1 MTGPAITL
9 FAVTALGAV
18 LGAIVTIAARRP
30 LRAAFGLLIHIVA
43 LAGMYLTLHAQLLAA
58 LQLLV
63 YAGAVVV
70 LFVFVIML
78 IGPASEVHGV
88 DGQLISRTV
97 SATLVLTVFLTIA
110 TVVARVSLPWSMVEE
125 RFGTVEGLGTAIYT
139 EALVPFELVSI
150 TLLVA
155 IIGAVA
161 VARGR
166 TASETALIAKA
177 RTQVAEEAAE

>member
-1 MTGPAITL
+1 MTGPATSL
-9 FAVTALGAV
+9 FAVTALAAV
-18 LGAIVTIAARRP
+18 LGAIVTVAARRP
-30 LRAAFGLLIHIVA
+30 LRGAFGLLVHIVA

-78 IGPASEVHGV
+78 IGPASEVSAV
-88 DGQLISRTV
+88 DGKLMSRTV
-97 SATLVLTVFLTIA
+97 SATLVLTIFLTIA
-110 TVVARVSLPWSMVEE
+110 TLVGRFSRPWETVEAD
-125 RFGTVEGLGTAIYT
+125 FGTVEGLGAAIYT
-139 EALVPFELVSI
+139 QALVPFELVSI

-166 TASETALIAKA
+166 TASEAALVAQA
-177 RTQVAEEAAE
+177 RSQAAEEAAE

>member
-1 MTGPAITL
+1 MTVAGSVL
-9 FAVTALGAV
+9 FVVTSLFAV
-18 LGAIVTIAARRP
+18 LGAVMTVIARRV
-30 LRAAFGLLIHIVA
+30 LRATIGLLVHIVS
-43 LAGMYLTLHAQLLAA
+43 LAGLYLTLDAQFLAA

-78 IGPASEVHGV
+78 IGPMSEANTVGRALVSRVLGAASVFT
-88 DGQLISRTV
+88 I
-97 SATLVLTVFLTIA
+97 FLTIA
-110 TVVARVSLPWSMVEE
+110 ATIVRFSAPWPETD
-125 RFGTVEGLGTAIYT
+125 GALGTIENLGIAIYQG
-139 EALVPFELVSI
+139 AWFPFELMSI

-166 TASETALIAKA
+166 TDSE
-177 RTQVAEEAAE
+177 AELAVQCKSESTEKVVE